1 MGNPLHE
8 HEPAEVQVNL
18 NPVAD
23 WMVVSVCTRHTR
35 RFCVLLISSTH
46 ELTTLGE
53 NIVRLELLTMR
64 AEFCDTGVASERFDV
79 LIKRSLGLAIF
90 NRFILARRL
99 RAGCVGDM
107 LTSPCPQLAG
117 RNTSTWRYLILG
129 ISPLIEIYVYIN

>member
-64 AEFCDTGVASERFDV
+64 ATGVLRHRRGVREIRCFD
-79 LIKRSLGLAIF
+79 
-90 NRFILARRL
+90 
-99 RAGCVGDM
+99 
-107 LTSPCPQLAG
+107 
-117 RNTSTWRYLILG
+117 
-129 ISPLIEIYVYIN
+129 